1 MEKTPEGTLAAQP
14 MDEEFIQVNVRVNDK
29 IMNTIELAKDWLD
42 GLVDEKLQQYI
53 RMFGHKETDETYPDT
68 VIKTVLNINPEQ
80 SVLYTEPNGKSHNTV
95 QLVLFEDKDET
106 ILVEAPMTVV
116 FGDGEMMEPE
126 DFSCDTWLQYTLA
139 SNLEKFYEK
148 KEERL
153 KDFMDDTF
161 DQITE
166 AGSEDLSLADE
177 AIIDE
182 KIQLLVSLCEANETV
197 RDIILSVAETTIATT
212 KNYEQQ
218 RNTFLRYLEMRRKMF
233 LDERKQAGNRS

>member
-218 RNTFLRYLEMRRKMF
+218 RDTFLRYLEMRRKMF
-233 LDERKQAGNRS
+233 LNERKRTGNQS